1 MARRR
6 TVRLDE
12 AAEVLTEAQRIL
24 QQRDAAALADDFD
37 ETYTAEVAATLL
49 APAAWRTLKNYLA
62 QRRSNQRTM
71 KEGTAP
77 ARARLPAEIAPSA
90 RGVVLPR
97 SPRAPGLRPNQEIF
111 NRLIFARQA
120 QQVGGT
126 GTDGTAG
133 W

>member
-37 ETYTAEVAATLL
+37 ETYTAEVAAGLL
-49 APAAWRTLKNYLA
+49 ASAAWRTLKNYLA
-62 QRRSNQRTM
+62 QRRSNQRIM

-77 ARARLPAEIAPSA
+77 VRVRLPADVAQALAEIAPSA
-90 RGVVLPR
+90 GGVVLPR
-97 SPRAPGLRPNQEIF
+97 SP
-111 NRLIFARQA
+111 
-120 QQVGGT
+120 
-126 GTDGTAG
+126 
-133 W
+133 